1 MKTNQYGDFVIA
13 SRTRLPLPSK
23 VFKGGPWTHLATVT
37 RSLSEYVALLHE
49 PTQKIYIE
57 QITATGR
64 FVQIEDDALW
74 YDLVNYLV
82 WKGVL
87 GFNKDKEVIV
97 GEGFGK

>member
-1 MKTNQYGDFVIA
+1 MTTKQFGDFVIT
-13 SRTRLPLPSK
+13 SRTRLPLPPK
-23 VFKGGPWTHLATVT
+23 LFQGGPWTHLATVT

-64 FVQIEDDALW
+64 FIHIEDDSLW
-74 YDLVNYLV
+74 VDLVNYLV

-87 GFNKDKEVIV
+87 GFNKDNDVIV
-97 GEGFGK
+97 GGGFDK

>member
-1 MKTNQYGDFVIA
+1 MKTKQFGDFVIS
-13 SRTRLPLPSK
+13 SRTRLPLPPK
-23 VFKGGPWTHLATVT
+23 IFQGGPWTHLATVT

-64 FVQIEDDALW
+64 FVHIEDDKLW

-87 GFNKDKEVIV
+87 GFNKNDEIIM
-97 GEGFGK
+97 GEGFDK